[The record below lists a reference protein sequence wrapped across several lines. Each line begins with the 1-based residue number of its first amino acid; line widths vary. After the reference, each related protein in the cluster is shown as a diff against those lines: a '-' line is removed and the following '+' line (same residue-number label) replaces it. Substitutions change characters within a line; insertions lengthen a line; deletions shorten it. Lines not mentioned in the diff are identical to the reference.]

1 MDLASKLCNFALT
14 KAVCLVETALDW
26 SGEDNNNA
34 GSGMDVKK
42 NVNNAGAAGKERNV
56 SIRRRRTVRLEIK
69 GSTDFKWSLK
79 CQSLG
84 QRPGSTAA
92 PGRSSTSCSR
102 RRPRSQP
109 YVRTS
114 PASKRQRPMRLLPTI
129 EEEDIC
135 TGPAQICEG
144 GIDEAL
150 NKDEAMFAFQKG
162 TLTPPTSANNRWE
175 GRLGSRDYYLRC
187 NTRA

>member
-26 SGEDNNNA
+26 SVDDNNNTAIA
-34 GSGMDVKK
+34 GSAIDAKK
-42 NVNNAGAAGKERNV
+42 NAGAAGKERNV

-79 CQSLG
+79 CQSPPG
-84 QRPGSTAA
+84 QRPGSA
-92 PGRSSTSCSR
+92 PSGTTSR

-114 PASKRQRPMRLLPTI
+114 PASKRQRPMKLLPTI
-129 EEEDIC
+129 QEEEIC
-135 TGPAQICEG
+135 TGPAQICEEG
-144 GIDEAL
+144 MDEVL
-150 NKDEAMFAFQKG
+150 NKDGAMFAFQEG
-162 TLTPPTSANNRWE
+162 TTSTSANNRCWE

-187 NTRA
+187 TTRA